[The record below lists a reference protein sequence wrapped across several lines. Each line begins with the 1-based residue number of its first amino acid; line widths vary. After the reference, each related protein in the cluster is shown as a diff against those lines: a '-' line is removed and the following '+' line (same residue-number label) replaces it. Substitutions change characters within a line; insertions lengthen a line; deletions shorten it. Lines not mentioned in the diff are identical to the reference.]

1 MAHCTELTV
10 RFNELDPYNH
20 VNHAAYITYLE
31 VARTEALEACGIPI
45 ATIASSGFQLVITKL
60 EVRYVAAAGAGD
72 RLTVTTELARARRAS
87 SVWRQRVYRGDELLV
102 DGDVT
107 IAVTDLEGRPTRP
120 PDWLFPAMETLA
132 SVPSNDLSLAGSPP
146 PGDR

>member
-1 MAHCTELTV
+1 MAHRTELTV

-45 ATIASSGFQLVITKL
+45 VGIADSGFQLVITKI

-72 RLTVTTELARARRAS
+72 HLTVTTELATARRAS
-87 SVWRQRVYRGDELLV
+87 SVWKQRVYRGEELLI

-107 IAVTDLEGRPTRP
+107 IAVTDLDGRPTRP
-120 PDWLFPAMETLA
+120 PDWLFPAMEALA
-132 SVPSNDLSLAGSPP
+132 PGAPDLPAPTNNDGAVV
-146 PGDR
+146 